1 MERNWKWIKRDN
13 KKNRQSNTRKKYE
26 FESDLEFDILISAY
40 SEVTYIVRLR
50 SKRMNATKECDDEAD

>member
-1 MERNWKWIKRDN
+1 M
-13 KKNRQSNTRKKYE
+13 
-26 FESDLEFDILISAY
+26 ISAY